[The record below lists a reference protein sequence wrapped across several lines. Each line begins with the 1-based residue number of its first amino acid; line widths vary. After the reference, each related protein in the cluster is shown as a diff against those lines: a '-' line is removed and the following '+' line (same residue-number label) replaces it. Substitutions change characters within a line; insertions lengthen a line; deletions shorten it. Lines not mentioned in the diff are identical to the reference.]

1 MIGDS
6 KKMIRTLVSTLGMAI
21 ALCVIGLPILT
32 PSAAEAQT
40 GAQPTLE
47 EQKAEWQN
55 RYRSLLQNQAR
66 LHHNAQMARENY
78 ARAQRRNY
86 PRGGA
91 RQQFLIDANDA
102 DKELVTVKEEI
113 AQIHVD
119 ARHASI
125 PQNWLYDVEEEPITM
140 GPPAASA
147 TNSGSADADADA
159 EEDRAGRNPLYFED
173 EDNNP

>member
-1 MIGDS
+1 MIGDV
-6 KKMIRTLVSTLGMAI
+6 KKMSRILVSTLGLAI
-21 ALCVIGLPILT
+21 LLCLIGLPILT
-32 PSAAEAQT
+32 PSSAQAQT

-47 EQKAEWQN
+47 EQKAEWQD

-91 RQQFLIDANDA
+91 RQQFLIDAEDA
-102 DKELVTVKEEI
+102 EKELVTVKEEI
-113 AQIHVD
+113 AQISLD

-125 PQNWLYDVEEEPITM
+125 PQNWFYAVEEEPLTF

-147 TNSGSADADADA
+147 TNNGSNADA

>member
-91 RQQFLIDANDA
+91 RQQFLIDADDA
-102 DKELVTVKEEI
+102 EKELVTVKEEI

-147 TNSGSADADADA
+147 TNNGSADADA